1 MSPAVA
7 SLLSLALASTGFAL
21 LSLTMARHANQAL
34 GTTLPHSRRRLLA
47 VSGWSLLVIS
57 LACCVGA
64 MGWGNAVVAWSGLL
78 TLAALP
84 LSLGLGQAPRTA
96 LVAGPVVSLCAAGL
110 LALAR

>member
-7 SLLSLALASTGFAL
+7 SLLSLASASTGFAL

-34 GTTLPHSRRRLLA
+34 GATLPRSWRRLLA
-47 VSGWSLLVIS
+47 VSGWGLLVVS
-57 LACCVGA
+57 LVCCVGA
-64 MGWGNAVVAWSGLL
+64 MGWGNAVVAWFGLL

-84 LSLGLGQAPRTA
+84 LSLGLGQAPRAA
-96 LVAGPVVSLCAAGL
+96 LVAAPVVSLCAAGL

>member
-7 SLLSLALASTGFAL
+7 SLLSLAAAGTGFAL

-34 GTTLPHSRRRLLA
+34 GTTLPRSRRRFLT
-47 VSGWSLLVIS
+47 VSGWCLLVAS
-57 LACCVGA
+57 LICCVGA
-64 MGWGNAVVAWSGLL
+64 MGWGNAVVAWCGVL

-84 LSLGLGQAPRTA
+84 LSLGLGQVPRAA